1 MRKHTD
7 DQLKF
12 VGIVVKSEVKEHLY
26 LCTHRVLYDVF
37 IVISPRSKSATSL
50 DREVLLAML
59 ADVTTLSDDERAEP
73 ATLASSSVAS
83 LTQLEESVCRTQ
95 PSRKRKV
102 TAEMQ
107 MMIDCEMRRS
117 VRHVVSSNCRCFRK
131 GKSTNKRNCYHSST
145 RSSSFGKHCAPCTKQ
160 MLTKLHLINN
170 TSNNSLVLG
179 LNLFVTG
186 VLV

>member
-131 GKSTNKRNCYHSST
+131 GKLTNKRNCFQPF
-145 RSSSFGKHCAPCTKQ
+145 RD
-160 MLTKLHLINN
+160 I
-170 TSNNSLVLG
+170 SLVNQIFKLRKT
-179 LNLFVTG
+179 LRTMHKADADQTAPYQQYQ
-186 VLV
+186 